1 MMQLLMQETGA
12 GCMCRLPDSCPAE
25 ILNSKEADMHR
36 TPVWRAFGCI
46 KEVTSRRLK
55 MVGAVRFELTTF

>member
-36 TPVWRAFGCI
+36 TFGCI